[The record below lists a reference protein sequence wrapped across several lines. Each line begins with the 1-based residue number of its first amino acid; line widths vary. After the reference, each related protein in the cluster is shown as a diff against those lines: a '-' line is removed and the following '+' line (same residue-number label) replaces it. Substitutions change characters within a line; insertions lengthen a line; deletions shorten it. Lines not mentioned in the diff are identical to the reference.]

1 MRRVESVGLLA
12 HPEPVVYVS
21 ERLPAMADLRSAPTR
36 PLDEFEADALAA
48 VRRGEDGHAAR
59 RGDEV
64 RFVGAVRSARQ
75 CVGCHGGERGGLL
88 GAFSYTLEPVAGMR

>member
-1 MRRVESVGLLA
+1 
-12 HPEPVVYVS
+12 
-21 ERLPAMADLRSAPTR
+21 MADLRSAPTR

-75 CVGCHGGERGGLL
+75 CVGCHGGKRGGLL